1 MEVLKGID
9 MELDRGEF
17 CVLLGPSGSGKST
30 LLNIIGGIDS
40 ADEGDICI
48 DGERMADMKEKQL
61 TLYRR
66 KHLGY
71 IFQMYNL
78 IPNLTVRENIEV
90 GAYLGERS
98 LDVDEL
104 LHTLG
109 LYEHQRKLPNQ
120 LSGGQQQR
128 TAIGRAIVKN
138 PDILLCDE
146 PTGALDYHTSKEI
159 LRLIETVN
167 QRYGNTVIM
176 VTHNDAIKKYGRPR
190 RTAERRHDPQE
201 LPQRKQDICRRAGL
215 VRRLYRMKNPLTKR
229 LAREL
234 KGNSENIW
242 SYFC

>member
-1 MEVLKGID
+1 MFLEIRGIKKSFGTGDSRVNVLKG
-9 MELDRGEF
+9 LDLNIEKGEF

-30 LLNIIGGIDS
+30 LLNIIGGIDA
-40 ADEGDICI
+40 ADEGRITI
-48 DGERMADMKEKQL
+48 EGERLEDMTEKKL
-61 TLYRR
+61 SMYRR

-90 GAYLGERS
+90 GAYLSEQP

-159 LRLIETVN
+159 LKLIETVN
-167 QRYGNTVIM
+167 QRYGNTIIM
-176 VTHNDAIKKYGRPR
+176 VTHNDAIKDMADRVVKLRDGMI
-190 RTAERRHDPQE
+190 
-201 LPQRKQDICRRAGL
+201 RKN
-215 VRRLYRMKNPLTKR
+215 YRNEVKIPAIDL
-229 LAREL
+229 E
-234 KGNSENIW
+234 W
-242 SYFC
+242 

>member
-1 MEVLKGID
+1 MFLEIRDLKKGFGSDGSRVEVLKGISF
-9 MELDRGEF
+9 EIEKGEI

-30 LLNIIGGIDS
+30 LLNIIGGIDG
-40 ADEGDICI
+40 ADGGYISI
-48 DGERMADMKEKQL
+48 DGEKTGEMSEKKL

-90 GAYLGERS
+90 GAYLSNRA
-98 LDVDEL
+98 LNVDEL

-109 LYEHQRKLPNQ
+109 LWEHKNKLPNQ

-146 PTGALDYHTSKEI
+146 PTGALDYKTSKDI
-159 LRLIETVN
+159 LQLIEKVN
-167 QRYGNTVIM
+167 HKYGNTVIM
-176 VTHNDAIKKYGRPR
+176 VTHNDAVKDMADRVIRLRDGMIRKNYLNEHKIP
-190 RTAERRHDPQE
+190 AEE
-201 LPQRKQDICRRAGL
+201 L
-215 VRRLYRMKNPLTKR
+215 
-229 LAREL
+229 E
-234 KGNSENIW
+234 W
-242 SYFC
+242 